1 MLATCLN
8 QGTALVVH
16 RDEWFHVFDLFK
28 ILDRQDKELKI
39 EKQWCAFPKK
49 TGGGSLAGGT

>member
-16 RDEWFHVFDLFK
+16 RDEWFPVFDLFK

-49 TGGGSLAGGT
+49 LGGGGV